1 MIYCNHQLKRR
12 ILSEIGHLSNDDCG
26 TAIVNLMNYKSNK
39 KIILGHLSNTN
50 NQPDL
55 AYQTVLN
62 VLSENGIKQ
71 EQDIKLTMASRH
83 TPSSYISL

>member
-1 MIYCNHQLKRR
+1 MMTVEML
-12 ILSEIGHLSNDDCG
+12 LL
-26 TAIVNLMNYKSNK
+26 NYLNVRANK

-62 VLSENGIKQ
+62 VLNENGIKQ
-71 EQDIKLTMASRH
+71 NQDIILTMANRH
-83 TPSSYISL
+83 NPSSYIEI